1 MTSTGLASGC
11 SAKASFASRSFRGPL
26 SGEAVCSVMVL
37 LDHDA
42 VRDAIRLLPGRHPVV
57 LLLYFLAGY
66 FLAGYFLAAAFL
78 AGALRV
84 VVRLTG
90 PLARFSARSSAARSR
105 VSSSS
110 EVERGTV
117 MFVTPSVMYG
127 PKRPS

>member
-11 SAKASFASRSFRGPL
+11 SAKASFASRSFKGPL

-42 VRDAIRLLPGRHPVV
+42 VRDAIRLLPGRHLV
-57 LLLYFLAGY
+57 LLLR
-66 FLAGYFLAAAFL
+66 YFLAAAFL

-90 PLARFSARSSAARSR
+90 PLARFSARSSTARSR
-105 VSSSS
+105 VSSSR

-117 MFVTPSVMYG
+117 MFVTPSVM
-127 PKRPS
+127 